1 MIATKIHS
9 LWLNQASM
17 AKMKGSI
24 RKPVKNTSRISI
36 FTIYMV
42 GSFVSGCLSSK
53 QFTHFVVQISQRLFF
68 LLECA
73 WCSFCDLIL
82 HPQNPPFVCK
92 SVFFNRNAVLVHIFI
107 CANIAVTG
115 QIRIQGSL
123 ELPKGRLELRFTLW
137 QQGILI
143 CPEEKQGKI
152 PIPYYPRE
160 KQNFVLP

>member
-1 MIATKIHS
+1 MSELEFKFPGRHSESSFKSRIQCKEFELSASTGDRSLGNEVIATKIHS

-82 HPQNPPFVCK
+82 QPPNPPFVCK
-92 SVFFNRNAVLVHIFI
+92 SAFF
-107 CANIAVTG
+107 
-115 QIRIQGSL
+115 
-123 ELPKGRLELRFTLW
+123 
-137 QQGILI
+137 
-143 CPEEKQGKI
+143 
-152 PIPYYPRE
+152 
-160 KQNFVLP
+160 